1 MIHLGRLFT
10 PIHKI
15 LKISALRRN
24 KETMFYVNALFEPD
38 AEKGGFVVYFPD
50 FPCGVTQGDTED
62 EATEMALDAIGM
74 IIDELMKRGED
85 VPTPARRRGR
95 KYRMINLPAL
105 AAAKVELYQAFRASG
120 IRKAEFA
127 RRLGIPK
134 TNIDRLFNLNHST
147 RLEQLDAAFRAIG
160 KRLMIQVEEAA

>member
-1 MIHLGRLFT
+1 
-10 PIHKI
+10 
-15 LKISALRRN
+15 
-24 KETMFYVNALFEPD
+24 MFYINAQFEPD

-50 FPCGVTQGDTED
+50 FPCGVTQGDTEE
-62 EATEMALDAIGM
+62 EATEMAIDAVSM
-74 IIDELMKRGED
+74 IIGELMERGEE
-85 VPTPARRRGR
+85 VPAPTRRRGR
-95 KYRMINLPAL
+95 KYHAISLPAL

-134 TNIDRLFNLNHST
+134 TNVDRLFNLRHST

-160 KRLMIQVEEAA
+160 KRLLIQVEEAA